1 MVQDVQD
8 GAEQLA
14 AGLVVRFDGVV
25 VQLAAELV
33 GEQRQ
38 QNISTVCGTQGCSQ
52 RITKPASFI

>member
-1 MVQDVQD
+1 MCCWSHHVPVVQDVQD

-33 GEQRQ
+33 GEQR
-38 QNISTVCGTQGCSQ
+38 
-52 RITKPASFI
+52 